1 MNRKAE
7 NEFKQLVKL
16 GVPEETAKLIAV
28 SKHNPESE
36 ESKYLIE
43 EEKELQCEIQR
54 FISEF
59 KKIES
64 ESQTR
69 LGNYIAG
76 EESKEEKL
84 ICLNDIFG

>member
-7 NEFKQLVKL
+7 NGYKQLVKL
-16 GVPEETAKLIAV
+16 GVPDETARLIAV

-43 EEKELQCEIQR
+43 EEKEMQNEIQR
-54 FISEF
+54 FITEF

-64 ESQTR
+64 ES
-69 LGNYIAG
+69 
-76 EESKEEKL
+76 KDEKL

>member
-7 NEFKQLVKL
+7 NEFKQLGKL
-16 GVPEETAKLIAV
+16 GVPDETARLIAV

-43 EEKELQCEIQR
+43 EEKEMQNEIQR
-54 FISEF
+54 FITEF

-64 ESQTR
+64 ES
-69 LGNYIAG
+69 
-76 EESKEEKL
+76 KDEKL

>member
-1 MNRKAE
+1 MNRKVE
-7 NEFKQLVKL
+7 NEFKQMVKL
-16 GVPEETAKLIAV
+16 GIPEETAKLIAV

-43 EEKELQCEIQR
+43 EEKEMQNEIQR
-54 FISEF
+54 FITEF

-64 ESQTR
+64 ES
-69 LGNYIAG
+69 
-76 EESKEEKL
+76 KDEKL

>member
-43 EEKELQCEIQR
+43 EEKEMQNEIQR
-54 FISEF
+54 FITEF

-64 ESQTR
+64 ES
-69 LGNYIAG
+69 
-76 EESKEEKL
+76 KDEKL

>member
-59 KKIES
+59 KRID
-64 ESQTR
+64 
-69 LGNYIAG
+69 

>member
-16 GVPEETAKLIAV
+16 GVPDETARLIAV

-43 EEKELQCEIQR
+43 DEKELQNEIKR
-54 FISEF
+54 FITEF
-59 KKIES
+59 KKIE
-64 ESQTR
+64 
-69 LGNYIAG
+69 
-76 EESKEEKL
+76 EEKKDEKL

>member
-59 KKIES
+59 IEVADL
-64 ESQTR
+64 TR
-69 LGNYIAG
+69 QLHCWERID